1 MSTNTVLRDLK
12 PDTEYKVT
20 LVPIYSDVEGKRMS
34 ENGKTSEFGQS
45 RAAVTTSGSQRASPK
60 LVPVCFEPG
69 AHRLQIIRKSS
80 LRIKILT
87 INM

>member
-45 RAAVTTSGSQRASPK
+45 RAAVTTSGSQRVSPT
-60 LVPVCFEPG
+60 LVPVCFRPG
-69 AHRLQIIRKSS
+69 AHR
-80 LRIKILT
+80 
-87 INM
+87 